1 MKAEHHPETHLKVV
15 AHRTDGSLIKGYT
28 DGVPAFYTDS
38 LHKQQPA
45 LPPEKIELRMADS
58 GDKVKVK
65 LTDLKAMFF
74 VKSFEGSKQYNE
86 VKFFKA
92 HPLVEGL
99 WVRLKFSDNE
109 STEGVIYNS
118 MHYLVNPGFF
128 LKPPD
133 PHSNNQ
139 IVYVLRSSLR
149 DFRVLGVRGTY

>member
-1 MKAEHHPETHLKVV
+1 MPQLQPDTHLKVV
-15 AHRTDGSLIKGYT
+15 AHRNDGSLIKGYT
-28 DGVPAFYTDS
+28 DGVPAFYSES
-38 LHKQQPA
+38 LQKQQPA
-45 LPPEKIELRMADS
+45 PPPDKLELSLADS
-58 GDKVKVK
+58 GKKVSVA

-74 VKSFEGSKQYNE
+74 VKSFEGSRQYNE

-128 LKPPD
+128 MKPPD
-133 PHSNNQ
+133 PLSNNQ
-139 IVYVLRSSLR
+139 IVYVLRSSLQ

>member
-1 MKAEHHPETHLKVV
+1 MRPEEQTESRLKVV
-15 AHRTDGSLIKGYT
+15 AHKIDGTLVKGFT
-28 DGVPAFYTDS
+28 NGVPAFYTDS
-38 LHKQQPA
+38 LQKQQPA
-45 LPPEKIELRMADS
+45 SPPDKMELHLADS
-58 GDKVKVK
+58 GDKVKIE
-65 LTDLKAMFF
+65 LSDLKAMFF

-133 PHSNNQ
+133 PLSNNQ
-139 IVYVLRSSLR
+139 IVYVLRSSLQ

>member
-1 MKAEHHPETHLKVV
+1 MPQLQPETHLKVV
-15 AHRTDGSLIKGYT
+15 AHRNDGSLIKGYT
-28 DGVPAFYTDS
+28 DGVPAFYADS
-38 LHKQQPA
+38 LQKNQPA
-45 LPPEKIELRMADS
+45 PPPDKIHLSLADS
-58 GDKVKVK
+58 GKKVSVE
-65 LTDLKAMFF
+65 LNDLKAMFF

-128 LKPPD
+128 MKPPD
-133 PHSNNQ
+133 PLSNNQ
-139 IVYVLRSSLR
+139 IVYVLRSSLQ

>member
-1 MKAEHHPETHLKVV
+1 MQPTRQTESHLKVV
-15 AHRTDGSLIKGYT
+15 AHKTDGSLVKGYT
-28 DGVPAFYTDS
+28 DGIPAFYTDS

-45 LPPEKIELRMADS
+45 APPEMIELALADS
-58 GDKVKVK
+58 GAKVEVV